1 MHSSTIIN
9 NYLTIAWIIMKAFF
23 SIERRHDG
31 RRAPPP
37 CMASPALRE
46 MSANIR
52 VLFVSYPV
60 VLYVCRSS
68 IFCHRLRCLLG
79 ALVLPTARLQLIV
92 RTTALFSCHIR
103 FRPLHTVFAT
113 GWQSGWRRG
122 KTHVHRGLA
131 IMIAVSAT
139 APTVL

>member
-1 MHSSTIIN
+1 MFCNCKCPKYIRKN
-9 NYLTIAWIIMKAFF
+9 PADMN
-23 SIERRHDG
+23 RHT
-31 RRAPPP
+31 R
-37 CMASPALRE
+37 RE

-122 KTHVHRGLA
+122 KTHVYRGLVS
-131 IMIAVSAT
+131 MIVVSAT
-139 APTVL
+139 APTASLRGNVLHSYDLRKIVLIK